1 VILKLKLETH
11 LEGANLQVPDDTK
24 PLRLITEGEYFWGT
38 FKTTTMNGGYAVSS
52 SCYGDD
58 AAADD
63 EYQTAYRIF
72 LLSSAFAYLW
82 EYSVFPC
89 FRNQDS
95 PPS

>member
-1 VILKLKLETH
+1 VILKFKLETNP
-11 LEGANLQVPDDTK
+11 EGVNLQIPDDTK

-38 FKTTTMNGGYAVSS
+38 FKTTTMDGSYAVSS
-52 SCYGDD
+52 SCYDDD

-82 EYSVFPC
+82 EYSAFPC